1 MEKLMPSQKF
11 TDEILV
17 AFADDELDAKT
28 SNQISEAIKS
38 DEKLKQRVDSFRQTA
53 TLLKERLGVSNEVA
67 PEHIKIRIQ
76 EIEKKILSNK
86 LTANTQKSNF
96 LGRTFSSFKTT
107 ANDFLSSHTIGGFAA
122 GASFALMIA
131 YIAPFNLIQTKTGF
145 SPEIEP
151 QIIMRGPEKTQLV
164 SMLVE
169 QNGVRIP
176 LDGILEANAEFTI
189 SIVSPLEGDYKLFEK
204 NNDEK
209 NIIVSGKAIKGEM
222 IKIPR
227 LEVFGQAEL
236 NIFLEIYNENLK
248 VEASANFVVSEKL
261 QD

>member
-1 MEKLMPSQKF
+1 MPSQKF

-131 YIAPFNLIQTKTGF
+131 YIAPFNLMQTETGF
-145 SPEIEP
+145 STEIDQ
-151 QIIMRGPEKTQLV
+151 QIIMRGDYEESNL
-164 SMLVE
+164 LAYVE
-169 QNGVRIP
+169 QNGQKINNEGTIKANVDFKVILMAPFDGDFKVFFVNDGVKDELISGNAKKGELLNIP
-176 LDGILEANAEFTI
+176 NLQ
-189 SIVSPLEGDYKLFEK
+189 VY
-204 NNDEK
+204 DEK
-209 NIIVSGKAIKGEM
+209 VIILK
-222 IKIPR
+222 IKIKNEYSKFEST
-227 LEVFGQAEL
+227 LK
-236 NIFLEIYNENLK
+236 FLVNE
-248 VEASANFVVSEKL
+248 
-261 QD
+261 